1 MSDDKRGDAVADQQ
15 REKFLKGR
23 RETDLAL
30 TELDIRADRRSQD
43 FDEDSAVILQEALE
57 RQKKKESD
65 PPSGKAKAAATILK
79 LLPEGWGRVI
89 VVLAGMAMVTYLAG
103 KGFKLF

>member
-1 MSDDKRGDAVADQQ
+1 MSDDKRGDAVADQW
-15 REKFLKGR
+15 REKFDKNR
-23 RETDLAL
+23 RERELS
-30 TELDIRADRRSQD
+30 TERLRIRAEMRSQD
-43 FDEDSAVILQEALE
+43 LEEDTGVIHREALE
-57 RQKKKESD
+57 RQRKKESD

>member
-15 REKFLKGR
+15 REKFLKAR

-43 FDEDSAVILQEALE
+43 FEEDSAVILQEALE
-57 RQKKKESD
+57 RQRKKESD
-65 PPSGKAKAAATILK
+65 PPSGKAKAAGYILK
-79 LLPEGWGRVI
+79 LLPEGYGRVI
-89 VVLAGMAMVTYLAG
+89 VVLAVIAAVTYLVG
-103 KGFKLF
+103 KGVKLF